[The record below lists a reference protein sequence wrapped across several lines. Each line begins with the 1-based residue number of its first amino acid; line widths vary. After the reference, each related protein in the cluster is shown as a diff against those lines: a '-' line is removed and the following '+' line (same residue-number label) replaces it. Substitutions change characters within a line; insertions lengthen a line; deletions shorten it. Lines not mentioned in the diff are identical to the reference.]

1 MVLIAPLSRHTRN
14 WWIMMI
20 VAAVG
25 LGFWLLYDGY
35 YNQKFIEEHTLVDE
49 ATGEETPNT
58 TLIFNRRLP
67 PFFFGAA
74 VLMAGWVSIIWRKKV
89 EAVENE
95 LIINGKLR
103 IPYDNI
109 EQIDRTDFEK
119 KGRFVLTYQ
128 NASGKEVNHTLRD
141 TSYDNLESI
150 LEHLIAQLNGETE
163 PSTN

>member
-14 WWIMMI
+14 WWMMMI

-25 LGFWLLYDGY
+25 LGFWLLYDGF
-35 YNQKFIEEHTLVDE
+35 YNQKFIKEHTLVDE
-49 ATGEETPNT
+49 STGEETPNS

-74 VLMAGWVSIIWRKKV
+74 VLMAAWVAFIWRKRV
-89 EAVENE
+89 ETTENE

-109 EQIDRTDFEK
+109 EQIDRTDFDK

-128 NASGKEVNHTLRD
+128 NGSGKEVNCTLKD
-141 TSYDNLESI
+141 TSYDDLEPI
-150 LEHLIAQLNGETE
+150 LEHLIAQLSGEAE
-163 PSTN
+163 ASDQ